1 MRLQSYNQNRRQTL
15 KRLIEISRPVIETA
29 GTLAKNQPSTRESKR
44 SSGQHN
50 NIGPNIPEPSVH
62 GTKLEPKRLAK
73 NSKYR
78 RDNHPKLK
86 PPPQANLHR
95 KAYTLNFI
103 ILLHRSHQRTR
114 ESWEHPETTL
124 IIRPRKGLLH
134 AWEME
139 RWEEP
144 CNFWRIKGMLCS
156 SHTTATITP
165 PLIPLMKPDI
175 TQTLQTNK
183 DASDSTSMSNNKHQ
197 MG

>member
-1 MRLQSYNQNRRQTL
+1 MITKSRRKHITIPGNIAHNRDSQTQTKGNTCNNYGKHKMRLHSYNQNRRQTL

-114 ESWEHPETTL
+114 ES
-124 IIRPRKGLLH
+124 
-134 AWEME
+134 
-139 RWEEP
+139 
-144 CNFWRIKGMLCS
+144 
-156 SHTTATITP
+156 
-165 PLIPLMKPDI
+165 
-175 TQTLQTNK
+175 
-183 DASDSTSMSNNKHQ
+183 
-197 MG
+197 